1 LVDSGASVSK
11 NGSGLGRELA
21 VLIPMKAAKRPVQPV
36 QAQPDGLPHEQHSM
50 PQGYGLLASAGR
62 A

>member
-1 LVDSGASVSK
+1 
-11 NGSGLGRELA
+11 LGRELA
-21 VLIPMKAAKRPVQPV
+21 VLIPMKAAKRPVHPV

-50 PQGYGLLASAGR
+50 PQGYGLFASAGR